1 MGSGREKRCGG
12 PIMLGSN
19 LIFSQLVRQI
29 VPRDHLISSSTPK
42 DPQMLSLS
50 LSLYVSLSSLIDEEI
65 EREIY
70 WWVTLN
76 NRDRISQTVQL
87 LRRRRTIED
96 RIGVGEKDNYKCRAR
111 GWQLRSHKLTMQCNP
126 RLRRSAIS
134 VGLFFTSWSNWA
146 GPREN
151 FTLHTH
157 VPSKVHTL

>member
-1 MGSGREKRCGG
+1 MRRPNHAWIESDILAAGPPNCAAWSSYLFFYTKGS
-12 PIMLGSN
+12 SN
-19 LIFSQLVRQI
+19 A
-29 VPRDHLISSSTPK
+29 
-42 DPQMLSLS
+42 LSLS